1 MGEKYVINQKQ
12 FSFPQSIASIAVQL
26 LNTAGKR
33 IKESSRDVIIYF
45 IHQNEI
51 KMHRAFRYVLEIKKK
66 IVFFSFLLKMDF
78 SAICHFQKHFILKH
92 TYIHPYIYGCS
103 PSLLFSFLMQFF
115 VK

>member
-1 MGEKYVINQKQ
+1 MPTECTYFNRTEIASISVYMKKYVINQKQ

-51 KMHRAFRYVLEIKKK
+51 KMHRAFCYVLEIKRKTK
-66 IVFFSFLLKMDF
+66 IVFLVL
-78 SAICHFQKHFILKH
+78 C
-92 TYIHPYIYGCS
+92 
-103 PSLLFSFLMQFF
+103 
-115 VK
+115 